1 MPAADRSSILIAAAF
16 SFHFSS
22 AANYRN
28 GNEQDRLAKSW
39 KLAYDVRNEE
49 SEATTIYSVV
59 DHGNITGLSDEKKG
73 NAK

>member
-28 GNEQDRLAKSW
+28 EHGRLAKSW

-73 NAK
+73 NTK

>member
-1 MPAADRSSILIAAAF
+1 MSAADRSSMLIAAAF

-28 GNEQDRLAKSW
+28 EHGRLAKSW

-49 SEATTIYSVV
+49 SEA
-59 DHGNITGLSDEKKG
+59 HGNVTGLSDEKKG
-73 NAK
+73 NTK